1 MISNTISAMRTG
13 AFVGRNSSVNLTSS
27 GAAGMPRNNTNIDM
41 HRTAAKLDSATFGHN
56 RRNSAY

>member
-1 MISNTISAMRTG
+1 MRTG
-13 AFVGRNSSVNLTSS
+13 TFGGRNASMTLSSTGS

-56 RRNSAY
+56 RRNSSY